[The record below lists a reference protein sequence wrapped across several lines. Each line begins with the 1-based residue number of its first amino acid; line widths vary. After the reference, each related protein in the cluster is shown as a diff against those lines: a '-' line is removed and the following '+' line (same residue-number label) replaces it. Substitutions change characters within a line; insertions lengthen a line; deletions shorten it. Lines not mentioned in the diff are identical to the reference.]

1 MAAVRTNT
9 FGIFGPSVPKRE
21 ATAGRGFSFG
31 RKTASV
37 GRHAHAQPQPGREG
51 RPPIVGDSHGH
62 HRPAATTGDHD
73 SAVQDTMCG
82 VRRLRKLF
90 LGIAEASS
98 NLFRG
103 ADVLLHARAS
113 SVRCL
118 RLLLQAGHG
127 CELQAA
133 SWESFAVHLTVVY
146 YVTGGI
152 PEDHLLVS
160 DASSG
165 SAAVITTTMG
175 AYEPLV
181 ATHGCHSVPA
191 DIAHRTR
198 LPSAA
203 DVFHTHDFSIR
214 VCACSKAASPG
225 VQDRPRGWY
234 RDAKYQRNHA
244 GPVTVRVPVAESN
257 PS

>member
-1 MAAVRTNT
+1 M
-9 FGIFGPSVPKRE
+9 
-21 ATAGRGFSFG
+21 
-31 RKTASV
+31 
-37 GRHAHAQPQPGREG
+37 
-51 RPPIVGDSHGH
+51 
-62 HRPAATTGDHD
+62 
-73 SAVQDTMCG
+73 
-82 VRRLRKLF
+82 
-90 LGIAEASS
+90 
-98 NLFRG
+98 
-103 ADVLLHARAS
+103 LLHARAS

-165 SAAVITTTMG
+165 AAAVITTTMG

-234 RDAKYQRNHA
+234 GDAKYQRNHA